1 MKSMDWLNVVG
12 DTPPTF
18 AAELGGADSEC
29 MRCKKPEKNHFGPS
43 KFCDACVFPERS
55 TLREGRLEESG
66 DDNSTLRRQH
76 HLRSAVSSTPS
87 DSLRSQV
94 GSLSQDLSSM
104 PRTLLG
110 DALTADGGAPG
121 VAPADRVSEDVLLVE
136 HDFNCNQA
144 MRAVIKTLFVIQ
156 EKQLGPADGNMP
168 PWMQEFFKTLT
179 LKDTDF
185 RVQLFLVK
193 VLVNYHK
200 NLRRMEAAG
209 RHMQDMFQPFADRFN
224 PCTTHARTH
233 AHRQSGTHERTREA
247 RIHTIHIPHT
257 IDFSKAFSTRT
268 TGLHRGSAGQGSR
281 TPGIVRTT

>member
-1 MKSMDWLNVVG
+1 MACEQGVGGRVLHSYIHMHIFTHTQTIFKMNSADWLNVVG

-18 AAELGGADSEC
+18 AAEFGGAGSEC
-29 MRCKKPEKNHFGPS
+29 IRCKRPEENHFGPC
-43 KFCDACVFPERS
+43 KFCDACVFPEHS
-55 TLREGRLEESG
+55 TLSEGRLEESG

-76 HLRSAVSSTPS
+76 HQRSAVSSTLS
-87 DSLRSQV
+87 GSLRSQV

-168 PWMQEFFKTLT
+168 PWMQEFLKTLT

-209 RHMQDMFQPFADRFN
+209 RPMQDMFQPFADRFH
-224 PCTTHARTH
+224 PCTTNARTH
-233 AHRQSGTHERTREA
+233 AGRQARTHA
-247 RIHTIHIPHT
+247 
-257 IDFSKAFSTRT
+257 
-268 TGLHRGSAGQGSR
+268 
-281 TPGIVRTT
+281 

>member
-1 MKSMDWLNVVG
+1 MYMYIYTQTIFDMKSTDWLNVVG

-18 AAELGGADSEC
+18 AAELGGAGLEC
-29 MRCKKPEKNHFGPS
+29 IRCKRPEENHFGPS
-43 KFCDACVFPERS
+43 KFCNACVFPERS
-55 TLREGRLEESG
+55 SLREGRLEESG

-76 HLRSAVSSTPS
+76 HQRSAVSSTLS
-87 DSLRSQV
+87 GSLRSQV

-179 LKDTDF
+179 HKDTDF
-185 RVQLFLVK
+185 RVQLFLIK

-200 NLRRMEAAG
+200 NLRRMEAAC
-209 RHMQDMFQPFADRFN
+209 RPMQDMFQPFADRFH
-224 PCTTHARTH
+224 PCTTNARTH
-233 AHRQSGTHERTREA
+233 AGRQARTHA
-247 RIHTIHIPHT
+247 
-257 IDFSKAFSTRT
+257 
-268 TGLHRGSAGQGSR
+268 
-281 TPGIVRTT
+281 